1 MENNSFYNQGG
12 AQPVG
17 NGQASPQPASSP
29 EQNKVGE
36 PVTTDKLVAMFEDF
50 KREIQ
55 SSTDKAIGSVNKKVA
70 EAQAKANDAIK
81 MISDSGVQLT
91 ETQKAEITRN
101 AINKAYAEQQ
111 SPQGSLPQGQGQAS
125 QPQADAI
132 SEFVNNSIYEYMTKQ
147 GVQLDPSEMAPYA
160 NLRPDKFIAKA
171 EELIDEKAKS
181 RSLSAIPTQA
191 PGGAKQEGADS
202 LRREY
207 EEERR
212 QIYEGKHPSIQRGDI
227 DRLSALI
234 AQYRKRGMVGP
245 P

>member
-1 MENNSFYNQGG
+1 MENNTFYNQGG
-12 AQPVG
+12 AQPSG
-17 NGQASPQPASSP
+17 NGNASPEPASIP

-36 PVTTDKLVAMFEDF
+36 PVTTDMLEAKFQEL

-81 MISDSGVQLT
+81 MIETSGVQLT
-91 ETQKAEITRN
+91 ETQKAEITRS
-101 AINKAYAEQQ
+101 AINKAYTEQQ
-111 SPQGSLPQGQGQAS
+111 SPQSPSPAGQGQDS

-132 SEFVNNSIYEYMTKQ
+132 SEFVNKSIYDYMTEK
-147 GVQLDPSEMAPYA
+147 GVQLDPAEMAPYT

-171 EELIDEKAKS
+171 EELIDQKAKA
-181 RSLSAIPTQA
+181 RSLSAIPNQA
-191 PGGAKQEGADS
+191 PGGAMPEGADA
-202 LRREY
+202 LRKEY

-212 QIYEGKHPSIQRGDI
+212 MIYEGKHPTIQRGDI
-227 DRLSALI
+227 DRMSALVG
-234 AQYRKRGMVGP
+234 QYRKRGMVGP